1 MNELVSTVKTEN
13 ADYAMPELAETTTGF
28 ASVSIFPNVQI
39 RNVFKIIHSMQ
50 SPHMHSFHKHS
61 SPDYTL

>member
-13 ADYAMPELAETTTGF
+13 ADYAMPELVETITGF
-28 ASVSIFPNVQI
+28 ASVSISPNAQI

-50 SPHMHSFHKHS
+50 PPHIRPFHKHS